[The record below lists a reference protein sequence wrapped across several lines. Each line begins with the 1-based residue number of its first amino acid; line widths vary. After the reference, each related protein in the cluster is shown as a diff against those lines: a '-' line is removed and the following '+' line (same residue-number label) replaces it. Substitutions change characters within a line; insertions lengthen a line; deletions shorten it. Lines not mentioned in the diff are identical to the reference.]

1 MVSQP
6 SASEEVVPERIREG
20 WPSRRRAWYALAV
33 LTFALLV
40 ATIDRSVM
48 QLLVEPIKADLK
60 ISDTEMSL
68 IIGFAFVFFYAFLGL
83 PIARLADRS
92 SRRLIIGLGI
102 AFWSVMTALCGFAQ
116 SYWQLFWARVGVGA
130 GESSFAPATFSVLTD
145 SFPPR
150 ELPRALAIN
159 SMGFMYGSGL
169 ALIVGGAVVQAVEGL
184 PQIILPVVGEIRPWQ
199 VVFFAVGLPG
209 LVLAALMATV
219 HEPPRRGRITVGTA
233 SGAQP
238 KSVPVAQIWNFLR
251 TDGATFGP
259 IFLAMGIKVFL
270 SFGAGQWTSAFF
282 MRTYGWSI
290 PQVGYT
296 QGVLLLIVSP
306 LGLLAGSWLAEWF
319 AKRGYEDANMR
330 VVLIATIAVI
340 PTSILFPLMP
350 TATLALAVSGL
361 NLFVAMLG
369 VGPGNA
375 ALQIVT
381 PNEMRGQ
388 VRAAYQFIFNVV
400 GYALGPLFVALMTD
414 YLFGDEGDLRYSLVT
429 SAAVLGPIAALV
441 SWYGLKPY
449 GRSVVRARAWA

>member
-1 MVSQP
+1 MVRESTAIAGAP
-6 SASEEVVPERIREG
+6 AERAEEG
-20 WPSRRRAWYALAV
+20 WPSPRRAWYALAV
-33 LTFALLV
+33 LTVALLF

-48 QLLVEPIKADLK
+48 QLLIEPIKADLK
-60 ISDTEMSL
+60 LSDTQMSL
-68 IIGFAFVFFYAFLGL
+68 ITGFAFVFFYAFLGL

-92 SRRLIIGLGI
+92 SRRLIIGIGI
-102 AFWSVMTALCGFAQ
+102 AFWSVMTALCGLAQ

-150 ELPRALAIN
+150 QLPRAFAIN
-159 SMGFMYGSGL
+159 SMGYMYGTGL

-184 PQIILPVVGEIRPWQ
+184 PQIVLPIVGEIRPWQ

-209 LVLAALMATV
+209 LLVAAVMATV
-219 HEPPRRGRITVGTA
+219 HEPPRRGRMTA
-233 SGAQP
+233 AAAPGSRP
-238 KSVPVAQIWNFLR
+238 KSVPVKDIWNFLR
-251 TDGATFGP
+251 ADGATFGP

-296 QGVLLLIVSP
+296 QGLLLLIVSP
-306 LGLLAGSWLAEWF
+306 LGLLAGSWLAERF

-350 TATLALAVSGL
+350 TAEAALAVSGL
-361 NLFVAMLG
+361 NLFLAMLG
-369 VGPGNA
+369 VAPGNA

-388 VRAAYQFIFNVV
+388 VRAAYQFVFNVV

-414 YLFGDEGDLRYSLVT
+414 YLFADEGDLRYSLVT
-429 SAAVLGPIAALV
+429 SAVVLGPIAALV
-441 SWYGLKPY
+441 SWYGLRPY
-449 GRSVVRARAWA
+449 GRSVVRSRAWI

>member
-1 MVSQP
+1 LRESTSSGIAP
-6 SASEEVVPERIREG
+6 TERAEEG
-20 WPSRRRAWYALAV
+20 WPSPRRAWYALAV
-33 LTFALLV
+33 LTVGLLF
-40 ATIDRSVM
+40 ATIDRSVL

-60 ISDTEMSL
+60 LTDTQMSF

-102 AFWSVMTALCGFAQ
+102 AFWSVMTALCGLAQ

-150 ELPRALAIN
+150 QLPRALAIN
-159 SMGFMYGSGL
+159 SMGFMYGTGL
-169 ALIVGGAVVQAVEGL
+169 ALIVGGAVVQAVEGMPHLVL
-184 PQIILPVVGEIRPWQ
+184 PIVGEIRPWQ

-209 LVLAALMATV
+209 LLLAALMATV
-219 HEPPRRGRITVGTA
+219 HEPPRRGRIAAVA
-233 SGAQP
+233 GAKPQ
-238 KSVPVAQIWNFLR
+238 SVPIKDIWNFLR

-259 IFLAMGIKVFL
+259 IFLAMGIKTFL
-270 SFGAGQWTSAFF
+270 SFGAGQWTAAFF

-290 PQVGYT
+290 PQVGYV
-296 QGVLLLIVSP
+296 QGLLLLIVSP
-306 LGLLAGSWLAEWF
+306 LGLLAGSWLAERY
-319 AKRGYEDANMR
+319 ARRGYEDANMR
-330 VVLIATIAVI
+330 VVLIATVAVI

-350 TATLALAVSGL
+350 TAESALAVSGL
-361 NLFVAMLG
+361 NLFLAMLG
-369 VGPGNA
+369 VAPGNA

-388 VRAAYQFIFNVV
+388 VRAAYQFIFNVI
-400 GYALGPLFVALMTD
+400 GYAAGPIFVALLTD
-414 YLFGDEGDLRYSLVT
+414 YLFEDEADLRYSLTT
-429 SAAVLGPIAALV
+429 SAAVLAPIAALV
-441 SWYGLKPY
+441 TWYGLKPY